1 MGVILATTAG
11 LSIWIML
18 WSIGAKAF
26 DAFLITL
33 LIVLVA
39 SAGRIIAP
47 FLPGNRE

>member
-18 WSIGAKAF
+18 WAVGAKAF

-33 LIVLVA
+33 LIVIVA
-39 SAGRIIAP
+39 AAGRIITP

>member
-11 LSIWIML
+11 LSIWIVL
-18 WSIGAKAF
+18 WAVGAKAF

-33 LIVLVA
+33 LIVIVA
-39 SAGRIIAP
+39 AAGRIITP